1 MKPNAI
7 QTSAGFESHCK
18 RDHAFTLTELL
29 VVIGAMA
36 MLGILILPALARSD
50 DNGARMVCMNN
61 LRQMGM
67 AVNMYAGDNRDYLA
81 YPNWDGGEAING
93 ADVPGWLYTVT
104 GGTIPNPNRL
114 PWKNNPISAWQTGL
128 WFQYVQN
135 PKSYLCPVD
144 IESPTYT
151 NNQRQNELSSY
162 VMNGAVAGFPAPPIY
177 RTCKVTD
184 AWSPACWLLW
194 EPNENANGLG
204 NPGAFEFNDGAV
216 YPNTSE
222 GIGVLHTVN
231 AGNLLC
237 VGGNVQIITV
247 QTFKN
252 QSNVF
257 EGVKSLAWWSPFTA
271 VGH

>member
-1 MKPNAI
+1 MKPNAT
-7 QTSAGFESHCK
+7 QTSAGFESRYK

-29 VVIGAMA
+29 VVIGTTA

-81 YPNWDGGEAING
+81 YPNWDGGAGGPNVG
-93 ADVPGWLYTVT
+93 PGWLYTVT
-104 GGTIPNPNRL
+104 NSLGIIPNPSKL
-114 PWKNNPISAWQTGL
+114 LWKNNPISAWQTGL

-162 VMNGAVAGFPAPPIY
+162 VMNGAVAGFPAPPHLSHLQSH
-177 RTCKVTD
+177 RRLESSVL
-184 AWSPACWLLW
+184 AA
-194 EPNENANGLG
+194 LG
-204 NPGAFEFNDGAV
+204 
-216 YPNTSE
+216 T
-222 GIGVLHTVN
+222 
-231 AGNLLC
+231 
-237 VGGNVQIITV
+237 Q
-247 QTFKN
+247 
-252 QSNVF
+252 
-257 EGVKSLAWWSPFTA
+257 
-271 VGH
+271 